1 MWMERE
7 LKDSAK
13 NLFVQIVRESCQKCV
28 APKDTHTPPTNSFWF
43 EPPRL
48 SESVCLTKAMKHKE
62 NSGKWRKEAS
72 VPIIPKFFK
81 LSSFYELLCVDQ
93 EFSLEVI
100 ETRV

>member
-1 MWMERE
+1 
-7 LKDSAK
+7 
-13 NLFVQIVRESCQKCV
+13 
-28 APKDTHTPPTNSFWF
+28 
-43 EPPRL
+43 
-48 SESVCLTKAMKHKE
+48 MKHKE

-93 EFSLEVI
+93 EFSLELI